1 MTIHTTFESTDP
13 EAARRFAART
23 FAWLRQVA
31 ADKALRPS
39 DLAICVALTRY
50 LTEHDHDGQAYPSC
64 QTLADDAGLAEST
77 VVRGV
82 RRLETQGHLTVAWG
96 RPGSGHSNHYWMAEK
111 PAARA
116 DKKPARRHVS
126 EAKKTCQA
134 ACEPLRTGS
143 KEPVERENAHAR
155 EASRSDARAPVG
167 AASEERTE
175 PAAARPAAKAG
186 KGRRAGA
193 RPTDRAKTN
202 SGAAESDY
210 LQLRKIWIRPWVD
223 NDGAQAWLEFDRAA
237 REVAPGVILAAAKKW
252 VAAADAPRFLQSLAK
267 WLAGRG
273 WERTPTGRD
282 RPSREKPAHA
292 RDGVRRNGGKLD
304 LAQIALAQGRRIQA
318 ERAGL

>member
-1 MTIHTTFESTDP
+1 MSIHTTFESTGPDD
-13 EAARRFAART
+13 AARRFATRT
-23 FAWLRQVA
+23 FTWLRQVA

-82 RRLETQGHLTVAWG
+82 RRLEAQGHLTVAWG
-96 RPGSGHSNHYWMAEK
+96 QQGSGHSNHYWMAEK

-116 DKKPARRHVS
+116 DKKPARRQVS

-143 KEPVERENAHAR
+143 KEPVERENARAR
-155 EASRSDARAPVG
+155 EASQSDARAPAG

-175 PAAARPAAKAG
+175 PAADRPEARG
-186 KGRRAGA
+186 RRRAGA
-193 RPTDRAKTN
+193 RPTDRAKSN
-202 SGAAESDY
+202 SGTADSDY

-223 NDGAQAWLEFDRAA
+223 DDGAQAWLEFDRAA
-237 REVAPGVILAAAKKW
+237 SEVDSRVILAAARKW
-252 VAAADAPRFLQSLAK
+252 VANCDSPRFLPSLCK
-267 WLAGRG
+267 WLVNRG
-273 WERTPTGRD
+273 WERDPPQRGRP
-282 RPSREKPAHA
+282 RPEKAAGPRQSAP
-292 RDGVRRNGGKLD
+292 RGKPD
-304 LAQIALAQGRRIQA
+304 MAQVPC
-318 ERAGL
+318 EM